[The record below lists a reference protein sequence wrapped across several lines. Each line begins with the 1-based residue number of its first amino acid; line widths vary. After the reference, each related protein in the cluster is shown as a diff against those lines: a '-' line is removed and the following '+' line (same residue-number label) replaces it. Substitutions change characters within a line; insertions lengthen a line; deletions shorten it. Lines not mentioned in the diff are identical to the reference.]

1 MPDNSLL
8 GPWIRRFL
16 LEHMIGERNLARNTQ
31 ASYRDTLRL
40 LLPFL
45 QTSTGIPLD
54 RLAVEELSP
63 AVVRRFLDHLEQGR
77 GCGRATRNLRLG
89 AIHSLAK
96 FIGSRSPE
104 HLAWAI
110 ELRGIPFK
118 KTAPPT
124 LGYLEKPEL
133 EALLQAPNRQT
144 VRGRRDYALLLFL
157 YNTGARADEAA
168 RLPIGDVT
176 WGSAPAVRLLGK
188 GHKTR
193 HCPLWP
199 RTAALLRE
207 QAGDRAGTEPVFRN
221 RRGQPLTRFGIYQLV
236 RRAVRTATRQLPALG
251 RKRISPHTL
260 RHTCGTHLLRARVD
274 LNTIRAW
281 LGHVSLDTTQ
291 VYAEVDLE
299 MKAKAL
305 AACDVPAETR
315 VKRWRKE
322 PNLMAFLRAL

>member
-1 MPDNSLL
+1 MPDNRLL

-45 QTSTGIPLD
+45 QTVTGTSLD

-63 AVVRRFLDHLEQGR
+63 EVVRRFLAHLEHAR
-77 GCGRATRNLRLG
+77 GCGGATRNLRLG
-89 AIHSLAK
+89 ALHSLAK

-110 ELRGIPFK
+110 ELRAIPFK

-133 EALLQAPNRQT
+133 EAVLQAPNRQT
-144 VRGRRDYALLLFL
+144 AQGRRDYALLLFL

-168 RLPIGDVT
+168 RLTVGEVT
-176 WGSAPAVRLLGK
+176 WGSTPAVRLVGK
-188 GHKTR
+188 GNKTR
-193 HCPLWP
+193 PCPLWP

-207 QAGDRAGTEPVFRN
+207 LARDRAAAEPVFRN
-221 RRGQPLTRFGIYQLV
+221 RRGLPLTRFGIYQLV
-236 RRAVRTATRQLPALG
+236 RRAVRTASRQLPPLG
-251 RKRISPHTL
+251 QKRISPHTL
-260 RHTCGTHLLRARVD
+260 RHTCGTHLLRAGVD

-291 VYAEVDLE
+291 IYAEVDLD

-305 AACDVPAETR
+305 AACEVPAEPR